1 VVELI
6 HGIHLPYA
14 GSPNGLYCSFLSS
27 GGRSNSEV
35 GHMISSFTMRSITEE
50 KNCHTIKRRL
60 WSMGMLTFCA
70 LASAFAQNIAIDFK
84 DGMPFSN
91 GYVAGNTLYVAG
103 QQGPDSNGKFTGTD
117 ITQQTTNAI
126 AAIEKI
132 VKKADFQMTDI
143 TSVTVY
149 VTDLNDVPKM
159 NDVYKKL
166 MPNPKPARA
175 TVQVAGLIGG
185 AKIEISAIAVKH

>member
-1 VVELI
+1 
-6 HGIHLPYA
+6 
-14 GSPNGLYCSFLSS
+14 
-27 GGRSNSEV
+27 
-35 GHMISSFTMRSITEE
+35 MRSHSETKHPPRI
-50 KNCHTIKRRL
+50 HRRFWL
-60 WSMGMLTFCA
+60 TGMLTFCV
-70 LASAFAQNIAIDFK
+70 LASAFAQNKAIDFK
-84 DGMPFSN
+84 EGMPFSD

-103 QQGPDSNGKFTGTD
+103 QQGPDANGKLAGTD

-132 VKKADFQMTDI
+132 VKKAGFQMTDI
-143 TSVTVY
+143 TFVTVY

-159 NDVYKKL
+159 NDVYKRL

-185 AKIEISAIAVKH
+185 AKIEIAAIAVKH